1 MVGRRPPVNA
11 HTHGSDVFALPSAHT
26 RQHGRANWLLLPR
39 DRRRFRLIHGLCLS
53 PAEPPALCGRHGTE
67 TATLELLPA
76 ATRTRIIATNTASPL
91 LFRRRRQT
99 HLSQILILAL
109 QPALGRLDV
118 PTLQQLHQ
126 LWAQDV
132 SRSVV
137 HDYLL
142 EKNTE
147 PDN

>member
-1 MVGRRPPVNA
+1 MKILG
-11 HTHGSDVFALPSAHT
+11 H
-26 RQHGRANWLLLPR
+26 
-39 DRRRFRLIHGLCLS
+39 LS
-53 PAEPPALCGRHGTE
+53 PPKDDITTVATEAEHGPVEPWALSGRHGTE
-67 TATLELLPA
+67 TATLELFSA
-76 ATRTRIIATNTASPL
+76 ATRTRIVATNTAPPL
-91 LFRRRRQT
+91 LFRRRGDC
-99 HLSQILILAL
+99 HLAQMLVLAL
-109 QPALGRLDV
+109 QPALGRFDV